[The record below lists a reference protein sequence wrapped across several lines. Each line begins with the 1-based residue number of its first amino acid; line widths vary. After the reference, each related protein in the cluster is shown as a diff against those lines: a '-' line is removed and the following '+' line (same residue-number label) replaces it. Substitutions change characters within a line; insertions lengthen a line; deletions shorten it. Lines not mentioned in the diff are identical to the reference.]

1 MRIGVMSD
9 THGNLALMQRAADRM
24 IDDFAVEV
32 IVHLGDDCSDAREM
46 DARGVRLVFV
56 PGMYES
62 AWADSSVPHRVVEEF
77 GGFRFLISHTPT
89 KDGHDFPGD
98 INPNLASS
106 KYSCDVL
113 LHGHTHRYRAV
124 ELEDGLIVINPG
136 HMKSEEDRGA
146 PASFAIIDAMSQ
158 DLKVEFYDM
167 AGNLID
173 AANFVRGG
181 SR

>member
-1 MRIGVMSD
+1 MRIGAMSD
-9 THGNLALMQRAADRM
+9 THGNLALMRRAADRM
-24 IDDFAVEV
+24 IDDFAVGV
-32 IVHLGDDCSDAREM
+32 IVHLGDDCSDAKGM
-46 DARGVRLVFV
+46 DTRGVRLVAV
-56 PGMYES
+56 PGMYEP
-62 AWADSSVPHRVVEEF
+62 AWEDGSVPHRVIEEF
-77 GGFRFLISHTPT
+77 GGFRFLISHAPT

-124 ELEDGLIVINPG
+124 EGEDGLIIINPG

-146 PASFAIIDAMSQ
+146 PASFAIIDAQSP

-173 AANFVRGG
+173 AASFVRSG
-181 SR
+181 RR